1 MVTKINNI
9 MKLSLPTGVMS
20 TSWLESMGLSRTEQV
35 KYVKS
40 GWLTRMNTGIYR
52 LSHVTPTLYGALA
65 SYEDQVGKPYRIGA
79 SSALELHGYTHYVAL
94 GKPIAYVFTPLDNRL
109 PKWMT
114 AYEWERTLKEYSTKV
129 FDGSLGVTQ
138 IEHEGLNLHISSPE
152 LAIMECLLLA
162 PEFYDLMDVYYLM
175 EMLTTLRAG
184 MVTKLLE
191 QCSSFK
197 VKRLFLYMAEKSKH
211 AWFKRLDLSNV
222 TLGSGTRSLCKGGV
236 KNAKYNLII
245 PKELAEY
252 E

>member
-1 MVTKINNI
+1 MTTKINNI

-65 SYEDQVGKPYRIGA
+65 SYEDQVGKRYRIGA

-94 GKPIAYVFTPLDNRL
+94 GKPTAYVFTPLDNRL

-129 FDGSLGVTQ
+129 FGV
-138 IEHEGLNLHISSPE
+138 ICKSPW
-152 LAIMECLLLA
+152 IKV
-162 PEFYDLMDVYYLM
+162 D
-175 EMLTTLRAG
+175 
-184 MVTKLLE
+184 MVA
-191 QCSSFK
+191 
-197 VKRLFLYMAEKSKH
+197 LFLPQDVAQ
-211 AWFKRLDLSNV
+211 L
-222 TLGSGTRSLCKGGV
+222 
-236 KNAKYNLII
+236 
-245 PKELAEY
+245 
-252 E
+252 